1 LIRRQDLYYNY
12 KRLNLKCLLS
22 KIKIMVTNSI
32 LDECYEKA
40 KDVIKECSTK
50 NGLYA
55 SGGKDGYKGV
65 WARDSMI
72 SLIGAS
78 SDKDVLFRSQFKKS
92 LITLAKFQSKKGQIP
107 NAILNFDRKKQKA
120 EFKSID
126 SSLWY
131 VIGHYVYKKRYR
143 DNSLFV
149 RYDKS
154 IKKAVLW
161 IRYRD
166 FGENVTL
173 EQLPTTDWQDAFP
186 HKYGDTINTQALYAG
201 VLSSIRDK
209 KTLRK
214 LKSEVNKKDDNKLW
228 GGDYYWAYRWKN
240 HNKYKEIGKWF
251 DSLGN
256 ILAILFGLADKKQS
270 KKILNYIDKKKIN
283 RPYPVKCI
291 SPPIK
296 KSSEYWEDYYYD
308 AGATPNHYLN
318 GGIWPYIG
326 AYYVL
331 ALIKLK
337 KYKLAKKEL
346 EKVAESNLK
355 GNLFPEWIDP
365 KTKKSYGKLQAWDA
379 GIYMLAYNSLK
390 KRRVLM

>member
-1 LIRRQDLYYNY
+1 VCCYDY
-12 KRLNLKCLLS
+12 KGLNLKYPLS
-22 KIKIMVTNSI
+22 KIRKMVEKNI

-40 KDVIKECSTK
+40 KETLKECSTK

-55 SGGKDGYKGV
+55 SGGKDGYRGV

-78 SDKDVLFRSQFKKS
+78 SDNDKFIKSQFRKS
-92 LITLAKFQSKKGQIP
+92 LVTLAKFQSKNGQIP
-107 NAILNFDRKKQKA
+107 NAILNFNRKKQKA

-126 SSLWY
+126 STLWF
-131 VIGHYVYKKRYR
+131 VIGHYVYMKRYG
-143 DNSLFV
+143 DKSLFN
-149 RYDKS
+149 RYQNSIEKS
-154 IKKAVLW
+154 LVWIK
-161 IRYRD
+161 YQD

-186 HKYGDTINTQALYAG
+186 NKYGDTINTQALYAG
-201 VLSSIRDK
+201 VLKFTKDR
-209 KTLRK
+209 KTLRN

-240 HNKYKEIGKWF
+240 HNKYKEIGDWF

-256 ILAILFGLADKKQS
+256 TLAIIFGLADKKQS
-270 KKILNYIDKKKIN
+270 KRILSYMRKKKIN
-283 RPYPVKCI
+283 LPYPVKCI

-326 AYYVL
+326 AFYVL

-346 EKVAESNLK
+346 ESVAKSNLD

-379 GIYMLAYNSLK
+379 GTYILAYNSLK
-390 KRRVLM
+390 KRKVLI

>member
-1 LIRRQDLYYNY
+1 
-12 KRLNLKCLLS
+12 
-22 KIKIMVTNSI
+22 MVEKNI

-40 KDVIKECSTK
+40 KETLKECSTK

-55 SGGKDGYKGV
+55 SGGKDGYRGV

-72 SLIGAS
+72 SLSGAS
-78 SDKDVLFRSQFKKS
+78 SDNDKFIKSQFRKS
-92 LITLAKFQSKKGQIP
+92 LVTLAKFQSKNGQIP
-107 NAILNFDRKKQKA
+107 NAILNFNRKKQKA

-126 SSLWY
+126 STLWF
-131 VIGHYVYKKRYR
+131 VIGHYVYMKRYG
-143 DNSLFV
+143 DKSLFN
-149 RYDKS
+149 RYQNSIEKS
-154 IKKAVLW
+154 LVWIK
-161 IRYRD
+161 YQD

-186 HKYGDTINTQALYAG
+186 NKYGDTINTQALYAG
-201 VLSSIRDK
+201 VLKFTKDR
-209 KTLRK
+209 KTLRN

-240 HNKYKEIGKWF
+240 HNKYKEIGDWF

-256 ILAILFGLADKKQS
+256 TLAIIFGLADKKQS
-270 KKILNYIDKKKIN
+270 KRILSYMRKKKIN
-283 RPYPVKCI
+283 LPYPVKCI

-326 AYYVL
+326 AFYVL

-346 EKVAESNLK
+346 ESVAKSNLD

-379 GIYMLAYNSLK
+379 GTYILAYNSLK
-390 KRRVLM
+390 KRKVLI

>member
-1 LIRRQDLYYNY
+1 MSEQN
-12 KRLNLKCLLS
+12 
-22 KIKIMVTNSI
+22 I
-32 LDECYEKA
+32 LDKCYDRA
-40 KDVIKECSTK
+40 KEVIAECSTK

-78 SDKDVLFRSQFKKS
+78 SDKGDLFRKQFRKS
-92 LITLAKFQSKKGQIP
+92 LITLAKFQGKDGQIP

-143 DNSLFV
+143 DNSLFD
-149 RYDKS
+149 RYKNS
-154 IKKAVLW
+154 ITSAITW

-166 FGENVTL
+166 FGENTTL

-186 HKYGDTINTQALYAG
+186 HKYGDTINTQALYSG
-201 VLSSIRDK
+201 VLKSIGDR

-214 LKSEVNKKDDNKLW
+214 LKSEVNKKEDNKLW

-240 HNKYKEIGKWF
+240 HNKYKEIGNWF

-256 ILAILFGLADKKQS
+256 IFAIIFGLASKNQS
-270 KKILNYIDKKKIN
+270 KKILSYIEKNKVN
-283 RPYPVKCI
+283 FPYPVKCI
-291 SPPIK
+291 HPPIK

-318 GGIWPYIG
+318 GGIWPFIG

-337 KYKLAKKEL
+337 KYGAARKEL
-346 EKVAESNLK
+346 EKVAESNLR
-355 GNLFPEWIDP
+355 GNPFPEWIDP
-365 KTKKSYGKLQAWDA
+365 KTKKSYGRLQAWDA
-379 GIYMLAYNSLK
+379 GVYMLAYNSLK